1 MKGKIIVFTGN
12 GKGKTTASFGMA
24 LRAAGHGKKVIIIQF
39 LKKGEYGEI
48 KALKEIGIE
57 VYQFGKRQF
66 VFEPNEKDM
75 EKAAKALSI
84 AKEKLNEQPFMLILD
99 EINVAL
105 SMHII
110 KLEDVIDLIEKRGE
124 THVVLTGR
132 NAPQEI
138 IEIAD
143 LVTEMK
149 KIKHYY
155 DKGEEAEEG
164 IEY

>member
-57 VYQFGKRQF
+57 VHQFGKRQF

-99 EINVAL
+99 EINIAL